1 MIGLKK
7 YMTRDGSLNG
17 LKFKK
22 HKPGVRIK
30 ENGIRY
36 WCANLD
42 KFKGW

>member
-1 MIGLKK
+1 
-7 YMTRDGSLNG
+7 MTRDGSLNG

-30 ENGIRY
+30 ENGILY
-36 WCANLD
+36 WCTNLD